1 MFCWRYRQQTLAHP
15 RHRQRMPISFGMT
28 RQTTSCIS
36 ATKIMM
42 RGYLCCL
49 LDQSNDVAGTLA
61 TEIDVE
67 DASGTDTAGTALTI
81 KGGAGT
87 GTGVGGSIVFQTADG
102 AGSTGLGVNAHATR
116 VTITDDGKVGI
127 GTASPTGATTTT
139 LHINGTTN
147 AGIHITDSAS
157 GATDSDGV
165 YVSMDSPNL
174 YIQNKEAGFSNSLWN
189 IWYQNARV
197 STVRAICWWG
207 RLIPRPIITPVV
219 AALLLLQVA

>member
-1 MFCWRYRQQTLAHP
+1 M
-15 RHRQRMPISFGMT
+15 
-28 RQTTSCIS
+28 
-36 ATKIMM
+36 
-42 RGYLCCL
+42 

-87 GTGVGGSIVFQTADG
+87 GTGAGGSIVFQTADG
-102 AGSTGLGVNAHATR
+102 AGSTGSNVNAHATR
-116 VTITDDGKVGI
+116 VTIIDDGKVGI

-157 GATDSDGV
+157 RPDSDGV
-165 YVSMDSPNL
+165 YVSMDGPNL
-174 YIQNKEAGFSNSLWN
+174 YIQNKEADFTVFETSGSERARIDSSGNLLVGTTDTTPYNNTSGGGFVVALRWPD
-189 IWYQNARV
+189 IYCARNHI
-197 STVRAICWWG
+197 SRAIC
-207 RLIPRPIITPVV
+207 V
-219 AALLLLQVA
+219 ALKQYWR